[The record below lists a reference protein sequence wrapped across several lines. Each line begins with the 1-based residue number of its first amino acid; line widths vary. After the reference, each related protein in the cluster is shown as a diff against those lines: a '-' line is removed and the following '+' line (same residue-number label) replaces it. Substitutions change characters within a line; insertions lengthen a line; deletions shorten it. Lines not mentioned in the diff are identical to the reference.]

1 MKFLRFYQKR
11 NKILSVRG
19 KVKSL
24 NIAEGQQLSKEAQQ
38 GCFPMNIQRVLGTA
52 FLNGCF

>member
-11 NKILSVRG
+11 NKILSVRV